1 MVIASTK
8 HLIIREFVPEDIDA
22 LYSIYEDNC
31 DYIEPLS
38 KNREEERQKLKA
50 YIKYVYGFYGF
61 GLWAVVEKESG
72 SLVGRCGLSVEEI
85 DGQGE
90 LEIGYM
96 IGRPWQHKGYG
107 LESVRAVLNYAWEET
122 AEVRV
127 AARIDALNKASKAL
141 AKKAGFV
148 QAKTTSNQGRETE
161 LYFYEIPERS
171 WDTM

>member
-61 GLWAVVEKESG
+61 GLWAVVEKK
-72 SLVGRCGLSVEEI
+72 VCVRC
-85 DGQGE
+85 
-90 LEIGYM
+90 
-96 IGRPWQHKGYG
+96 
-107 LESVRAVLNYAWEET
+107 
-122 AEVRV
+122 
-127 AARIDALNKASKAL
+127 
-141 AKKAGFV
+141 
-148 QAKTTSNQGRETE
+148 
-161 LYFYEIPERS
+161 
-171 WDTM
+171 